1 MEDSDMNRSASR
13 WSLVLL
19 LTALFALLAV
29 AQVGAQTPPAPLAP
43 PARPQAAAQTPPAP
57 TAPVISTADFLA
69 TLSIAPAGAQD
80 GLTPNPV
87 LDSGCTSNAQ
97 CPKGQLCCLACGYA
111 GCETRACFVPM
122 NGHCPLFP

>member
-1 MEDSDMNRSASR
+1 MEDSTMNRAFNR

-19 LTALFALLAV
+19 LAALFALFVA
-29 AQVGAQTPPAPLAP
+29 AQVGAQTQPAP
-43 PARPQAAAQTPPAP
+43 AA
-57 TAPVISTADFLA
+57 TAMSASTADFLA
-69 TLSIAPAGAQD
+69 TLSAVPSSGQD
-80 GLTPNPV
+80 GLAPSPV

-122 NGHCPLFP
+122 NGHCPFFP

>member
-1 MEDSDMNRSASR
+1 MNRTASR

-29 AQVGAQTPPAPLAP
+29 AQVGAQTPPAP
-43 PARPQAAAQTPPAP
+43 
-57 TAPVISTADFLA
+57 TAPVMSTADFLA
-69 TLSIAPAGAQD
+69 TLSIAPAVAQD
-80 GLTPNPV
+80 GLTPSPV

>member
-1 MEDSDMNRSASR
+1 MEDSDMNRTASR

-19 LTALFALLAV
+19 LTALFAIFAAV
-29 AQVGAQTPPAPLAP
+29 QVGAQTQPAPVT
-43 PARPQAAAQTPPAP
+43 PAM
-57 TAPVISTADFLA
+57 STADFLA
-69 TLSIAPAGAQD
+69 TLSAAPAGAQS
-80 GLTPNPV
+80 GVMPSPV